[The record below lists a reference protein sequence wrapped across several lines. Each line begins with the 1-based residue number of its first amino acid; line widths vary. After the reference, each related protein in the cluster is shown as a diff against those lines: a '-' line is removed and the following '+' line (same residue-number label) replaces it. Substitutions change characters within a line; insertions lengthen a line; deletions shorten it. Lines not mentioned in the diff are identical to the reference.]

1 MHELTERIRFYLV
14 PSPKELDE
22 ADKWIRRY
30 LSEKAKIIKDMHNH
44 YEGHFDQDKKVLEIL
59 GLSPSE
65 LGESQTAHRC
75 ACGAEHLDKPKEVGE
90 KVDSIMVGCY
100 CDQCAGK
107 QEIKGFHTFVPKPK
121 AEARGRLAGLEEV
134 AKIID
139 TAIKEAHRVITT
151 CRSNGSETHLDRWHE
166 RLICLEGLA
175 NAIRQR
181 SSK

>member
-65 LGESQTAHRC
+65 VGESQTAHRC

-121 AEARGRLAGLEEV
+121 EVDMQIMQKKKTMTSPTKPSARKVKGHRHRYNRLVSIGWNGNLFP
-134 AKIID
+134 KD
-139 TAIKEAHRVITT
+139 RYQCKCGKEI
-151 CRSNGSETHLDRWHE
+151 E
-166 RLICLEGLA
+166 RT
-175 NAIRQR
+175 RP
-181 SSK
+181 

>member
-22 ADKWIRRY
+22 ADKWIRQY

-65 LGESQTAHRC
+65 VGESQTAHRC

-121 AEARGRLAGLEEV
+121 EVDMQIMQKKKTMTSPTKPSAGKV
-134 AKIID
+134 K
-139 TAIKEAHRVITT
+139 
-151 CRSNGSETHLDRWHE
+151 G
-166 RLICLEGLA
+166 
-175 NAIRQR
+175 
-181 SSK
+181 

>member
-121 AEARGRLAGLEEV
+121 EVDMQIMQKKKTMTSPTKPSARKVKG
-134 AKIID
+134 
-139 TAIKEAHRVITT
+139 HR
-151 CRSNGSETHLDRWHE
+151 R
-166 RLICLEGLA
+166 
-175 NAIRQR
+175 
-181 SSK
+181 